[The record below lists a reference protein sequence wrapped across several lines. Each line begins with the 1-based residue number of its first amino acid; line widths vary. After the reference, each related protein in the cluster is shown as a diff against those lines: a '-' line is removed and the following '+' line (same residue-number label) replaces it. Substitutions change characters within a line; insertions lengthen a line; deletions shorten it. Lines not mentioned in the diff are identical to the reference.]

1 MNSSILAQYLA
12 LNATVY
18 GFNRLQNALM
28 KSMPTL
34 GAQGLLDSFGP
45 ISPAGNLMGVKIQ
58 LSGLLTTQRNAPRKT
73 VSTASTGTFHGSN
86 VTVEYSCSTL
96 KSALGAYTVKV

>member
-45 ISPAGNLMGVKIQ
+45 IGGTLMGVKIQ

>member
-1 MNSSILAQYLA
+1 
-12 LNATVY
+12 
-18 GFNRLQNALM
+18 
-28 KSMPTL
+28 MPTL

-45 ISPAGNLMGVKIQ
+45 ISPAGPISDGSVAGVGGTLMGVKIQ

-73 VSTASTGTFHGSN
+73 VSTASAGTFHGSN